1 VRGRL
6 PLSRRTL
13 SREDRRMDS
22 DDDRRLFLEHL
33 RQEDL
38 PFAEA
43 RFTTAS
49 VVLADR
55 ADGRPAVR
63 WDLPRGSVTRAIA
76 VLGPSSR
83 ELWRH
88 ASPRTTAFRLLAI
101 HMEEWIS
108 VHDADPGADQ
118 ERRYVLV
125 DGRFDPVPPRS

>member
-1 VRGRL
+1 
-6 PLSRRTL
+6 
-13 SREDRRMDS
+13 MDP

-38 PFAEA
+38 PFADA

-76 VLGPSSR
+76 VLGPSGR

-88 ASPRTTAFRLLAI
+88 VSPRTAAFRLLSI

-108 VHDADPGADQ
+108 VPDTDPGADQ
-118 ERRYVLV
+118 ARRYVLV
-125 DGRFDPVPPRS
+125 GGRFDPVLPSA

>member
-1 VRGRL
+1 
-6 PLSRRTL
+6 
-13 SREDRRMDS
+13 MDT

-38 PFAEA
+38 PFADA
-43 RFTTAS
+43 RFTISS
-49 VVLADR
+49 VVLEGR

-76 VLGPSSR
+76 VLGR
-83 ELWRH
+83 DGRGIWRH
-88 ASPRTTAFRLLAI
+88 ASPRTTAFRLLSI

-108 VHDADPGADQ
+108 VPNTDPDSDE

-125 DGRFDPVPPRS
+125 DGRFDRVPPRSAPASG

>member
-1 VRGRL
+1 
-6 PLSRRTL
+6 
-13 SREDRRMDS
+13 MDT

-33 RQEDL
+33 RQEDM
-38 PFAEA
+38 PFADA

-76 VLGPSSR
+76 VLGRSG
-83 ELWRH
+83 LWRH
-88 ASPRTTAFRLLAI
+88 ASPRTTAFRLLSI

-108 VHDADPGADQ
+108 VHDMDPGADQ

-125 DGRFDPVPPRS
+125 DGRFDAVPPRSGPAIP